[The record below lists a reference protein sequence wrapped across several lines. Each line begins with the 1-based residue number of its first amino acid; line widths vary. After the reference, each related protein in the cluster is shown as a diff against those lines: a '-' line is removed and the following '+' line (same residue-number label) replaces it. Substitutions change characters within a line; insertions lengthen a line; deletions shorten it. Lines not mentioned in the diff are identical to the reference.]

1 VVNNHEN
8 KKSVFLL
15 IVTVLKGFLKHLEQG
30 NFVCQMWGPAASP
43 LAGPR
48 VYANAETALVLLSA

>member
-15 IVTVLKGFLKHLEQG
+15 IVKGFLKHLEQG
-30 NFVCQMWGPAASP
+30 HFVCQMWGPAASP